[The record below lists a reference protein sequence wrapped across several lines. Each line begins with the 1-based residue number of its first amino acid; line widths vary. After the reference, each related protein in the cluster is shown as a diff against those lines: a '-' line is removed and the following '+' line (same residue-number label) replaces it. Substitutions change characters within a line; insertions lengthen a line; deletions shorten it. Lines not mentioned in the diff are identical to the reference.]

1 MSRVAIDVGG
11 TFTDCLVLDQQGRL
25 REFKALTTPQDP
37 SRGLMECL
45 EKAARA
51 EQKSLPEFARTLEY
65 IIHGTTLATNALLTG
80 RGAKIA
86 MLTTEG
92 FRDEVEIRRGFKNIR
107 TSMYNLQ
114 VPPYKPIVP
123 RYLRLPVRERMLYTG
138 EVETPVDVSSA
149 RAAVEK
155 CRSEDVQSIAICF
168 LHSYANPENERKA
181 AEICRETFDAPRSFE
196 TLRIDPEGNRMG
208 RQARGVVSPPF
219 ENLRAVSQ
227 IERSN
232 HGVYITTSHEI
243 LPVWQE
249 YERFSTTLVSASIG
263 PIVSNYLLSLEQR
276 LADIGFKGSL
286 LMVRADGLVQS
297 ATHSRRQAV
306 SLINSGPA
314 AAPSA
319 ALFFAGPSGQQN
331 LISIDMGGTSLDV
344 CMIRHGEIPTTTE
357 SWIGDERVAIK
368 MVDLH
373 SIGAGGGSLA
383 WIDSLGLLRVGPQ
396 SAGADPGPA
405 CYGRGGDRPTVT
417 DADVLL
423 GYLPIDYFLGGEIA
437 LDAERSRQAVQR
449 ISTAL
454 GLTEIETA
462 QAIYQSVNSL
472 MADQVIELSTKRG
485 LDLRDF
491 ALVVG
496 GGAGAVHAAAVAELL
511 GIPSVIIP
519 KYAALYSAFGMFAM
533 DVGREYSRTQ
543 IARSDKLDLQQV
555 EALYQD
561 LIERAAADFRESQMD
576 PAQMIL
582 ARTVHMRYAGQFHEI
597 ELPLPSDFR
606 SAADVEA
613 VVKAFHARH
622 KEIYTFDLPFRGVE
636 FLTFRLRATA
646 PRSFGLQ
653 ILPLAQ
659 GTNDPKAAFKR
670 TRRCWFGKES
680 VDTACYDGER
690 MLAGH
695 VLVGPAI
702 VEEKATTVVVPKGFT
717 ATVDAAGTYLL
728 RRS

>member
-1 MSRVAIDVGG
+1 MTRVAIDVGG

-123 RYLRLPVRERMLYTG
+123 RYLRLPVRERTLYTG
-138 EVETPVDVSSA
+138 EVETAVDVSSA

-181 AEICRETFDAPRSFE
+181 AEICRETFD
-196 TLRIDPEGNRMG
+196 GK
-208 RQARGVVSPPF
+208 
-219 ENLRAVSQ
+219 
-227 IERSN
+227 
-232 HGVYITTSHEI
+232 VYITTSHEI

-319 ALFFAGPSGQQN
+319 ALFFAGPSGQQD

-423 GYLPIDYFLGGEIA
+423 GYLPTDYFLGGEIA
-437 LDAERSRQAVQR
+437 LDAERSRKAIQTVGAP
-449 ISTAL
+449 L

-543 IARSDKLDLQQV
+543 IARADKLDLQQV

-622 KEIYTFDLPFRGVE
+622 KEIYTFDLPFRAVE

-659 GTNDPKAAFKR
+659 GDKDPKSAFKR

-695 VLVGPAI
+695 VLFGPAI

>member
-1 MSRVAIDVGG
+1 MTRVAIDVGG
-11 TFTDCLVLDQQGRL
+11 TFTDCLVLDQGGRL

-45 EKAARA
+45 EKAAKSER
-51 EQKSLPEFARTLEY
+51 KSLQEFAPAIES
-65 IIHGTTLATNALLTG
+65 IIHGTTLATNALLTE
-80 RGAKIA
+80 RGAKVA

-123 RYLRLPVRERMLYTG
+123 RYLRLPVRERTLYTG
-138 EVETPVDVSSA
+138 ETETQVDVPSA
-149 RAAVEK
+149 QAAVEK
-155 CRSEDVQSIAICF
+155 CRSEGVQSIAICF

-181 AEICRETFDAPRSFE
+181 AEICRA
-196 TLRIDPEGNRMG
+196 TLDGK
-208 RQARGVVSPPF
+208 
-219 ENLRAVSQ
+219 
-227 IERSN
+227 
-232 HGVYITTSHEI
+232 VYITTSHEI

-249 YERFSTTLVSASIG
+249 YERFSTTLVSAYIG

-314 AAPSA
+314 AAPST
-319 ALFFAGPSGQQN
+319 ALFFARSSGHEN

-344 CMIRHGEIPTTTE
+344 CMIRHGDIPTTTE

-368 MVDLH
+368 MVDIH

-423 GYLPIDYFLGGEIA
+423 GYLPADYFLGGEIP
-437 LDAERSRQAVQR
+437 LDPERSRQAVQG
-449 ISTAL
+449 ISGPL
-454 GLTEIETA
+454 GLTEIEAAET
-462 QAIYQSVNSL
+462 IFQSVNSL
-472 MADQVIELSTKRG
+472 MADEVIELSTKRG

-491 ALVVG
+491 ALIVG
-496 GGAGAVHAAAVAELL
+496 GGAGAVHGANVAELL

-543 IARSDKLDLQQV
+543 IARADKLDLQQI

-597 ELPLPSDFR
+597 ELPLPTVFR
-606 SAADVEA
+606 SAADIEE
-613 VVKAFHARH
+613 VVKSFHARH
-622 KEIYTFDLPFRGVE
+622 KEIYTFDLPFRAVE
-636 FLTFRLRATA
+636 FLTFRLKATA
-646 PRSFGLQ
+646 PRAFGLQ
-653 ILPLAQ
+653 ISPLAA
-659 GTNDPKAAFKR
+659 GTPDPKGAFKR
-670 TRRCWFGKES
+670 MRRCWFGKEW
-680 VDTACYDGER
+680 VDTPCYDGER
-690 MLAGH
+690 MLAGY
-695 VLVGPAI
+695 VLPGPAI

-717 ATVDAAGTYLL
+717 ATVDASGTYLL

>member
-1 MSRVAIDVGG
+1 MTRVAIDVGG
-11 TFTDCLVLDQQGRL
+11 TFTDCLVLGEDGRL

-45 EKAARA
+45 EKAANSER
-51 EQKSLPEFARTLEY
+51 KTVSEFAQSVES
-65 IIHGTTLATNALLTG
+65 IIHGTTLATNALLTE
-80 RGAKIA
+80 RGAKVA

-123 RYLRLPVRERMLYTG
+123 RYLRLPVRERTLYTG
-138 EVETPVDVSSA
+138 ATEMPLDVASA
-149 RAAVEK
+149 QAAVEK
-155 CRSEDVQSIAICF
+155 CRSEGVQSVAVCF
-168 LHSYANPENERKA
+168 LHSYANPDNERKA
-181 AEICRETFDAPRSFE
+181 ATLCREALD
-196 TLRIDPEGNRMG
+196 G
-208 RQARGVVSPPF
+208 Q
-219 ENLRAVSQ
+219 
-227 IERSN
+227 
-232 HGVYITTSHEI
+232 VYITTSHEI

-249 YERFSTTLVSASIG
+249 YERFSTTLVSAYIG
-263 PIVSNYLLSLEQR
+263 PIVSKYLLSLEQR

-297 ATHSRRQAV
+297 AAHSRRQAV

-314 AAPSA
+314 AAPST
-319 ALFFAGPSGQQN
+319 ALFFARASGHEN

-344 CMIRHGEIPTTTE
+344 CMIRRGEIPTTTE

-368 MVDLH
+368 MVDIH

-405 CYGRGGDRPTVT
+405 CYARGGDRPTVT

-423 GYLPIDYFLGGEIA
+423 GYLPADYFLAGEIS
-437 LDAERSRQAVQR
+437 LDPERARQAVRR
-449 ISTAL
+449 ISGPL
-454 GLTEIETA
+454 GLGETEAAEA
-462 QAIYQSVNSL
+462 VFQSVNSL
-472 MADQVIELSTKRG
+472 MADEIIELSTKRG

-496 GGAGAVHAAAVAELL
+496 GGAGAVHAASVAELL

-543 IARSDKLDLQQV
+543 ITRADQLDLQQV
-555 EALYQD
+555 ESLYGD
-561 LIERAAADFRESQMD
+561 LMQRAAADFRESQTD
-576 PAQMIL
+576 ASQMIL
-582 ARTVHMRYAGQFHEI
+582 ARSVAMRYAGQFHEI
-597 ELPLPSDFR
+597 EIPLPNELR

-613 VVKAFHARH
+613 VVNSFHARH
-622 KEIYTFDLPFRGVE
+622 KELYTFDLPFRGIE
-636 FLTFRLRATA
+636 FLTFRLKVTA
-646 PRSFGLQ
+646 PRSFGLR
-653 ILPLAQ
+653 ISPLSQ
-659 GTNDPKAAFKR
+659 GTHDPKEAFKR
-670 TRRCWFGKES
+670 RRRCWFGKQW
-680 VDTACYDGER
+680 VDTSCYDGER
-690 MLAGH
+690 MRSGH
-695 VLVGPAI
+695 VVRGPAI
-702 VEEKATTVVVPKGFT
+702 IEEKATTVVVPDGFT
-717 ATVDAAGTYLL
+717 AAVDAAGTYLL
-728 RRS
+728 TRN

>member
-181 AEICRETFDAPRSFE
+181 AEICRETFD
-196 TLRIDPEGNRMG
+196 GK
-208 RQARGVVSPPF
+208 
-219 ENLRAVSQ
+219 
-227 IERSN
+227 
-232 HGVYITTSHEI
+232 VYITTSHEI

-319 ALFFAGPSGQQN
+319 ALFFAGPSGQQD

-423 GYLPIDYFLGGEIA
+423 GYLPTDYFLGGEIA
-437 LDAERSRQAVQR
+437 LDAERSRKAIQTVGAP
-449 ISTAL
+449 L

-491 ALVVG
+491 VLVVG

-543 IARSDKLDLQQV
+543 IARADKLDLQQV

-622 KEIYTFDLPFRGVE
+622 KEIYTFDLPFRAVE

-659 GTNDPKAAFKR
+659 GDKDPKSAFKR

-695 VLVGPAI
+695 VLFGPAI

>member
-181 AEICRETFDAPRSFE
+181 AEICRETFD
-196 TLRIDPEGNRMG
+196 GK
-208 RQARGVVSPPF
+208 
-219 ENLRAVSQ
+219 
-227 IERSN
+227 
-232 HGVYITTSHEI
+232 VYITTSHEI

-263 PIVSNYLLSLEQR
+263 PIVSDYLLSLEQR

-319 ALFFAGPSGQQN
+319 ALFFAGPSGQQD

-344 CMIRHGEIPTTTE
+344 CMIRHGEIPTSTE

-405 CYGRGGDRPTVT
+405 CYGRGGERPTVT

-423 GYLPIDYFLGGEIA
+423 GYLPTDYFLGGELA
-437 LDAERSRQAVQR
+437 LDAERSRKAIQAVGV
-449 ISTAL
+449 SL

-543 IARSDKLDLQQV
+543 IARADKLDLQQI

-613 VVKAFHARH
+613 MVKAFHARH
-622 KEIYTFDLPFRGVE
+622 KEIYTFDLPFRAVE

-646 PRSFGLQ
+646 PHTFGLQ

-659 GTNDPKAAFKR
+659 GTQDPKGAFKR
-670 TRRCWFGKES
+670 TRRCRFGKEW
-680 VDTACYDGER
+680 VDTPCYDGER

-695 VLVGPAI
+695 VLPGPAI

>member
-1 MSRVAIDVGG
+1 MTRVAIDVGG

-155 CRSEDVQSIAICF
+155 CRNEDVQSIAICF

-181 AEICRETFDAPRSFE
+181 AEICRETFD
-196 TLRIDPEGNRMG
+196 GK
-208 RQARGVVSPPF
+208 
-219 ENLRAVSQ
+219 
-227 IERSN
+227 
-232 HGVYITTSHEI
+232 VYITTSHEI

-263 PIVSNYLLSLEQR
+263 PIVSDYLLSLEQR

-319 ALFFAGPSGQQN
+319 ALFFAGPSGQQD

-344 CMIRHGEIPTTTE
+344 CMIRRGEIPTTTE

-423 GYLPIDYFLGGEIA
+423 GYLPTDYFLGGEIA
-437 LDAERSRQAVQR
+437 LDAERSRKAIQTVGAP
-449 ISTAL
+449 L

-472 MADQVIELSTKRG
+472 MADQVIELST
-485 LDLRDF
+485 
-491 ALVVG
+491 
-496 GGAGAVHAAAVAELL
+496 
-511 GIPSVIIP
+511 
-519 KYAALYSAFGMFAM
+519 
-533 DVGREYSRTQ
+533 
-543 IARSDKLDLQQV
+543 
-555 EALYQD
+555 
-561 LIERAAADFRESQMD
+561 
-576 PAQMIL
+576 
-582 ARTVHMRYAGQFHEI
+582 
-597 ELPLPSDFR
+597 
-606 SAADVEA
+606 
-613 VVKAFHARH
+613 
-622 KEIYTFDLPFRGVE
+622 
-636 FLTFRLRATA
+636 
-646 PRSFGLQ
+646 
-653 ILPLAQ
+653 
-659 GTNDPKAAFKR
+659 
-670 TRRCWFGKES
+670 
-680 VDTACYDGER
+680 
-690 MLAGH
+690 
-695 VLVGPAI
+695 
-702 VEEKATTVVVPKGFT
+702 
-717 ATVDAAGTYLL
+717 
-728 RRS
+728 